1 MIVGMKSLDSIVVS
15 KRSVQIGLF
24 ALLVFIIFV
33 IPVCGTHFHSYL
45 YSSSFTLLFIGSL
58 FTIKKKR
65 QNALKYGVLVLIAF
79 WITYIFDLRILN
91 ILADVTISFFFI
103 ILVIRFLTQVAQ
115 SKKVTASVIL
125 EAISGYLMVG
135 LVLSYFMVLAIFFFP
150 GSLVFPEATKPGLAD
165 VTYFTFVTMSTLG
178 YGDVL
183 PNIAI
188 TRSLS
193 IFISVTGQIYLAV
206 IIAMLVGKY
215 SAQKSD

>member
-1 MIVGMKSLDSIVVS
+1 MKSLDSIIVN
-15 KRSVQIGLF
+15 KKSVHIGLF
-24 ALLVFIIFV
+24 ALLIFIIFV
-33 IPVCGTHFHSYL
+33 IPVFNSQSHPYL
-45 YSSSFTLLFIGSL
+45 YSSSFTLLFIGSI
-58 FTIKKKR
+58 FTLRNKR
-65 QNALKYGVLVLIAF
+65 QNALKSGVLILIAF
-79 WITYIFDLRILN
+79 WITVIFDLKILN
-91 ILADVTISFFFI
+91 VLADIVISIFFI
-103 ILVIRFLTQVAQ
+103 VLVVRFLSQVAR
-115 SKKVTASVIL
+115 SERVNSSVIF
-125 EAISGYLMVG
+125 ESISGYFMVG

-150 GSLVFPEATKPGLAD
+150 DSLIFPNTTEPRLAD

-215 SAQKSD
+215 SSQGKA